1 MKKLLCVLLCI
12 LMCVC
17 TISCQKQEEG
27 SPDGMIKASGNNIGY
42 SVFVPQD
49 WVVRSAEDSL
59 MVEARV
65 SEEDSSNVT
74 VMRYYNS
81 EIMVDGTKENYAE
94 TAIKEYFEDYK
105 SELVKVF
112 ELDADGNTTF
122 KLVDENGYKCVMGSG
137 WENSGVTAIEYNY
150 TAKLGGIELSY
161 AQIIAFYNNYF
172 YIVTFTTRP
181 DLYDMHS
188 EDVAQIVK
196 YIKVK

>member
-1 MKKLLCVLLCI
+1 MNHNEKQRIEGKPHTASNRFDLGLCI
-12 LMCVC
+12 CGTKCQHELHRSIH
-17 TISCQKQEEG
+17 ISVYSLFDGCNYFDPCISLFGRSKEEKRHIYRSKQ
-27 SPDGMIKASGNNIGY
+27 A
-42 SVFVPQD
+42 
-49 WVVRSAEDSL
+49 
-59 MVEARV
+59 
-65 SEEDSSNVT
+65 
-74 VMRYYNS
+74 
-81 EIMVDGTKENYAE
+81 TKENYAE

-112 ELDADGNTTF
+112 ELDAEGNTTF
-122 KLVDENGYKCVMGSG
+122 KLADENGYKCVMGSG